1 MKKTKVKVIEYRGIT
16 LMSLVITVI
25 VLLILAGISI
35 GMISGENGILNKARK
50 SKNSIDEA
58 TALEYIKISIA
69 ASRTSEND
77 VSEQTLKKELDKFFD
92 DPEIISIS
100 KNDYM
105 VKINDKVYNYSNG
118 EVTSGYELKTSINGI
133 VESSKEPK
141 IVSSKIYG
149 NSIQNGEPSPDT
161 PVEVQSVGDLVTEG
175 EYTGKYKIPIIVR
188 GKNLYPNYTAS
199 YSAQQ
204 CGVTQSCTLN
214 KNSITLNGTSISTGG
229 RNLLNY
235 YNKGFNIEKDKTYTL
250 SCVLLKGNAEPDT
263 FTVLIADKATSEF
276 KGKSC
281 KLGTPTTF
289 TATEPFTAICGINVT
304 KEDVTFD
311 DVEVGIMIEETDKVT
326 DYEPYVNPNTTNI
339 YLNEPLRKVGD
350 YADYIDFETGKVVR
364 NIGSHNFDG
373 SESWVL
379 TGDTSTNYQGFAVA
393 SKNYNVKIGTFAC
406 MSDRFPYSSTNKANI
421 CQIKNGSY
429 GMRII
434 ASSDIVPNLT
444 TSEFEQWLSN
454 NNTMILY
461 PLETPTEETIELPTI
476 PTHKGTNIITV
487 DTDIKPSK
495 MEMVYYKLNQ

>member
-1 MKKTKVKVIEYRGIT
+1 MKETKVKVIEYRGIT

-35 GMISGENGILNKARK
+35 GMISGENGILNKARE
-50 SKNSIDEA
+50 SKNNIDEA

-149 NSIQNGEPSPDT
+149 NSIQNGKPSPDT

-289 TATEPFTAICGINVT
+289 TATESFTAICGINVT

-350 YADYIDFETGKVVR
+350 YADYLDFYNKKVVR
-364 NIGSHNFDG
+364 KVGKVDLGTLKYTYGTKNTTYPHGYFVFSISDIAFKKEEYVNDFYNAFCEYYIKAGSFKTDKAF
-373 SESWVL
+373 L
-379 TGDTSTNYQGFAVA
+379 R
-393 SKNYNVKIGTFAC
+393 NVKGTASYIID
-406 MSDRFPYSSTNKANI
+406 SDYTDGELLKQALSGYLFYYML
-421 CQIKNGSY
+421 Q
-429 GMRII
+429 
-434 ASSDIVPNLT
+434 
-444 TSEFEQWLSN
+444 TS
-454 NNTMILY
+454 
-461 PLETPTEETIELPTI
+461 TEETIDLPEILTY
-476 PTHKGTNIITV
+476 KGTNIITV